1 MPVVPTLRPLKTLP
15 TLEME
20 RVSPSL
26 SLIQASSILLS
37 VSFRLLSRAPLL
49 GCHLLATEIILQT
62 ISLSL
67 SQKFCVSF
75 FSAISD
81 RCINIYIV
89 SRFGESFFF
98 WKIVDKGNI

>member
-20 RVSPSL
+20 CVSPSL
-26 SLIQASSILLS
+26 SLSSKLRPNLHPPSLFGSFLRLS
-37 VSFRLLSRAPLL
+37 PPRYRNNPPNDL
-49 GCHLLATEIILQT
+49 
-62 ISLSL
+62 SLSL